1 MDERRGRA
9 KIRDNTANTL
19 ATIAANPNPTTMTP
33 EQQQIAIAEACG
45 WKNFNA

>member
-19 ATIAANPNPTTMTP
+19 ATIATNPNPTSYRG
-33 EQQQIAIAEACG
+33 ILGNLNSKGILYY
-45 WKNFNA
+45 